1 LGEWWYKYP
10 MAVPDFQT
18 MMRPVLVICKD
29 KAKNTNEVINEY
41 NNGFFDLSEDDMKEP
56 QPNGRDSLIRNRTQW
71 AFKFLFEANLLER
84 TQRGYYLTSE
94 LGKKVIEENK
104 ERVDNS
110 VLQQFDAFNKW
121 RKKSLPKKIID
132 EKDIKEESDLRTPDE
147 RMRDTHQEII
157 NTLKT
162 ELLEKIMNGTPRFFE
177 QTVLKLLIAMN
188 YGGSY
193 KEAIQHIGR
202 TGDEGIDGIIN
213 EDRLGL
219 NKIYIQAKRWKEG
232 NNVGSPEL
240 DKFAGSLSRK
250 KANKGLFI
258 TTSDFTSE
266 AIKAAKDVSQN
277 IVLIDGEKL
286 TDLMIENN
294 VGVKTIDELK
304 IGEIDDDFFQ
314 ES

>member
-1 LGEWWYKYP
+1 MP
-10 MAVPDFQT
+10 NPDYQT
-18 MMRPVLVICKD
+18 LMRPVLEICNNQ
-29 KAKNTNEVINEY
+29 AKNTSGVVDELVSVFN
-41 NNGFFDLSEDDMKEP
+41 LTQEDIEKLLPGGGVE
-56 QPNGRDSLIRNRTQW
+56 IRNRTQW